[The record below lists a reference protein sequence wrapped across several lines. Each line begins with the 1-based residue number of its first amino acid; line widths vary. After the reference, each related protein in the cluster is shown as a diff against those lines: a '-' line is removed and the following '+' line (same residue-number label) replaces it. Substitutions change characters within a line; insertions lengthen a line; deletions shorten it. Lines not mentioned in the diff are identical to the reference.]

1 MAPVH
6 RATVASL
13 SSVESITG
21 PTGEAVDERFVNRE
35 LSWLDFDER
44 VLELAEDASLPLLE
58 RVKFCAIFSSNLDE
72 FYQVRVAALHDQV
85 AAGVLHRSPDGRTP
99 GQQLLAIADRV
110 NALVRRQD
118 DLVTLRLLPSLAT
131 AGIRLV
137 AWDDLGV
144 EQAKQLSEWFEA
156 RVFPVLTPL
165 AVDPAHPFPYISNLS
180 LNLAVVVRDPE
191 TDERRFARVKVPEK
205 LPRFVALADGA
216 GWVLLEEIIAAKLD
230 ALFVGME
237 IVEHRA
243 FRVTRN
249 ADLSLEDEDAEDLLA
264 AVEMELRRRR
274 FGRAVRLECDE
285 RISAELVQLLLE
297 ELDLDPEDMS
307 FHRAALALNGLTQL
321 LSIDRPD
328 LRDEPWVP
336 ITPARLAEA
345 AEAGRSIFSV
355 VRERDVLVHHPYESF
370 ADSVEELIRQ
380 ASVDPK
386 VLTIKTTLYRTSGDS
401 PIARALIQAAERRK
415 QVVALIEL
423 KARFDEEANITWA
436 KRLEQAG
443 VHVMY
448 GLVGL
453 KTHAKCVLIVRE
465 EDDGLRRY
473 VHVGTGNY
481 NSSTA
486 RLYEDL
492 GLMSADPVLG
502 ADLAALFNHLTGY
515 SREQKYAR
523 LLDAPR
529 NLRTRLVELI
539 ANEGAHGERGHVV
552 AKVNSL
558 ADPAIVEAFYDASER
573 GARVDLIVRS
583 ICCLRP
589 GVPGMSE
596 RVTVRSILGR
606 YLEHSRIF
614 RFANGAGTGEPAH
627 YMGSADLMPRNL
639 DRRVEVLLAVERPA
653 QRARLDEV
661 LAQCLAADAPR
672 WELDADASW
681 TRLVPDAAAHSQR
694 RLHDALQQAHRRTV
708 ERA

>member
-1 MAPVH
+1 M
-6 RATVASL
+6 TVEA
-13 SSVESITG
+13 ITG
-21 PTGEAVDERFVNRE
+21 PAADAVDERFVNRE

-85 AAGVLHRSPDGRTP
+85 AAGVLRRSPDGRTP
-99 GQQLLAIADRV
+99 SQQLLAIADRV

-118 DLVTLRLLPSLAT
+118 DLLMLRLLPSLAT
-131 AGIRLV
+131 AGIRIV

-191 TDERRFARVKVPEK
+191 SGERRFARVKVPET

-216 GWVLLEEIIAAKLD
+216 GWVRLEEIIAAKLD
-230 ALFVGME
+230 TLFAGME

-285 RISAELVQLLLE
+285 RMSAELVQLLVE
-297 ELDLDPEDMS
+297 ELDLDPEDVS
-307 FHRAALALNGLTQL
+307 FHRAPLALRGLVQL
-321 LSIDRPD
+321 VAIDRPD

-336 ITPARLAEA
+336 VTPARLADA

-370 ADSVEELIRQ
+370 ADSVEELVRQ
-380 ASVDPK
+380 AAEDPK

-401 PIARALIQAAERRK
+401 PIARALIGAAERHK

-515 SREQKYAR
+515 SREQRYAR

-529 NLRTRLVELI
+529 HLRARLVELI

-552 AKVNSL
+552 AKMNSL
-558 ADPAIVEAFYDASER
+558 ADPAVVEALYEAATN

-596 RVTVRSILGR
+596 RITVRSILGR

-614 RFANGAGTGEPAH
+614 RFANGVGDDEPA
-627 YMGSADLMPRNL
+627 YYIGSADLMPRNL
-639 DRRVEVLLAVERPA
+639 DRRVEVLLSVDDGA
-653 QRARLDEV
+653 QRARLDDL
-661 LAQCLAADAPR
+661 LAHCLADDVPR
-672 WELDADASW
+672 WELG
-681 TRLVPDAAAHSQR
+681 PDAVWVRHVADPAEHSQR
-694 RLHDALQQAHRRTV
+694 RLHDALVQANRRV
-708 ERA
+708 IERA